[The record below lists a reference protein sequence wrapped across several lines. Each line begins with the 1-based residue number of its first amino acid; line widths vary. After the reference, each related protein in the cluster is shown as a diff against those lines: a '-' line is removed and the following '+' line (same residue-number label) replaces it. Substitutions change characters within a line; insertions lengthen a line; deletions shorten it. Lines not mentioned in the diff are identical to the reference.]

1 MVPSIIVD
9 VVLVAVIIVGVVS
22 GLKRGFVN
30 TVAKPV
36 KFFASFA
43 FAWWTC
49 DSVSLKWIEPL
60 ISTPISN
67 QLKDFMYEKCADLT
81 VDNVS
86 SELPTL
92 LKMAAGM
99 FGINV
104 EEVAQDSVTGV
115 LDAIVNSLTNPI
127 IHIVGIIVSFILCYI
142 AARLVLSLGIM
153 LIDMCLK
160 SGPLG
165 VINKMLGLVFGFAFS
180 VIVAWFLVVIAEF
193 VMGFIG
199 YDFDAGYV
207 YNFFSDFN
215 PLDLLLSF

>member
-9 VVLVAVIIVGVVS
+9 LVLVAIVIFGIIS
-22 GLKRGFVN
+22 GFKRGFVN
-30 TVAKPV
+30 TIAKPV
-36 KFFASFA
+36 KIVASIA

-49 DSVSLKWIEPL
+49 DSISLKWIEPL

-67 QLKDFMYEKCADLT
+67 QLKDFMYDKCAELT
-81 VDNVS
+81 ADNVA

-104 EEVAQDSVTGV
+104 EDVAQNSVSGV
-115 LDAIVNSLTNPI
+115 LDAIVDSLTNPI
-127 IHIVGIIVSFILCYI
+127 IHIVGIVVSFILCYI
-142 AARLVLSLGIM
+142 AAKILLSLCFM
-153 LIDMCLK
+153 LVDTCLK

-165 VINKMLGLVFGFAFS
+165 WINKILGFIFGAAFA
-180 VIVAWFLVVIAEF
+180 VIVAWLLVVVAEF
-193 VMGFIG
+193 AMGFIG
-199 YDFDAGYV
+199 YNFESGYV
-207 YNFFSDFN
+207 YDFFSNFN